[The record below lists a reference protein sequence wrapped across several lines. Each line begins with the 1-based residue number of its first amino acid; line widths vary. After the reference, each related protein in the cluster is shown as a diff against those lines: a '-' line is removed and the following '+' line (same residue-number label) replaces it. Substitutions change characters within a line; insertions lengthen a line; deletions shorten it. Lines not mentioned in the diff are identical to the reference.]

1 MLTSGGGGSY
11 GDDLINPTYFPCK
24 SATLDTSL
32 ITGSGDKVAAI
43 GTQVLTTTQAAETSW
58 KGLQSPGVFETPDS
72 EVVYALMQP
81 AVKGAT
87 DMNGV
92 TGRLST
98 ALHTYAAELEAI
110 KPDLADLE
118 ERATKFR
125 ERAQKGYEVSNWE
138 ARGWLSNFETGLDGN
153 AVPRA
158 DADEM
163 TTISWKEHGPARD
176 KNESL
181 LHEYD
186 MILERISAAATTC
199 ANAIQREL
207 KMVCVAPAEKITA
220 EMLEASDLSVWGKA
234 SEEKRNCTE
243 SVGHGL
249 GNFWHNTWTGAA
261 SLIGRDAT
269 TGEWSW
275 ETAGKTWWGVGDFV
289 VSTLVVTSPISALL
303 LTNEQGRSFYN
314 DRANVAASSWGGLIG
329 WDHQAHLAGENGW
342 HRYEEDGVA
351 ALTESV
357 ANVGTFFIPVAGAA
371 AGGTK
376 AVLAGTRVGSFVAK
390 TASHVAEFV
399 IPAGSYLV
407 KGAVKVIDL
416 GVDLTKG
423 GWRGLVDSLTP
434 GPVRPNALPG
444 ITGVATEAP
453 HTPLPSKTP
462 VSSSLGLEGAPPMHG
477 SNTPGGG
484 HVPDGSAPHG
494 GPDGPPLP
502 ERPGGEP
509 QLGNQWGDQQPGGQH
524 SVDPAPNEP
533 HPTDPHP
540 ADPIPADPHP
550 GADGTGD
557 HTGSGLDSDTRDRII
572 EMEKG
577 SRPLPE
583 TYLSPEYIREHLQ
596 KFDGGATRF
605 MTESNLSKYGIGQRD
620 GTAFVMPTAEVDALL
635 RSVNGDMRKFE
646 AALGLP
652 DGFFDTNKVVRV
664 DIANPA
670 GEGLRM
676 PSGNEAGAN
685 SQWLPGG
692 KLPTGISEA
701 VIDIPGDGSLKY
713 GVQPM
718 GGHAG
723 SAVDIPDALTT
734 VERGESHIVGGRDG
748 VVPDNLLEF
757 AEDRVEAVAK
767 ADAASTQFDT
777 AFKAFNEALSEQ
789 GLQPVARREFT
800 SGRVDKTIPRLLDE
814 FEDYPELQGMVFD
827 IESAANARQEAL
839 SRQTDIGEQF
849 GEAAGEYA
857 AREDGLQEVLV
868 EKKRPSGTVD
878 QAFKTKDNT
887 ELVIQEVKGPSADLG
902 KMNVIG
908 SDGQKVP
915 ASQGSEAYLRDIL
928 RKDTKLRDRVLSD
941 PALRE
946 GLLNGT
952 TTLRYRLVKPNRFGR
967 VTVTEFLINNS
978 TLDISGWLNG

>member
-220 EMLEASDLSVWGKA
+220 EMIAASDLSVWGKPV
-234 SEEKRNCTE
+234 EEQRNCTE

-275 ETAGKTWWGVGDFV
+275 ETAGKTWWGVGDFAL
-289 VSTLVVTSPISALL
+289 STVIVTMPTFAAL
-303 LTNEQGRSFYN
+303 QFAGGPVGDFYR
-314 DRANVAASSWGGLIG
+314 DRQNVAASSWGGLIG

-342 HRYEEDGVA
+342 HKYEEDGVA

-399 IPAGSYLV
+399 VPAGSYLV

-423 GWRGLVDSLTP
+423 GWRGLVDALTP
-434 GPVRPNALPG
+434 GPVRPNVLPG
-444 ITGVATEAP
+444 ITGVATEAS
-453 HTPLPSKTP
+453 HVPLPSKTP
-462 VSSSLGLEGAPPMHG
+462 VSSSLGLEGAPAVHG
-477 SNTPGGG
+477 STAPGGG

-494 GPDGPPLP
+494 GLDGPGEVPGRGGETNGGHGAPDDGGGRPDGSGTDSSEGTGNGGAHASDRGGEKTQYDPAEPPRNTVNQSEAPQRYKDSDVQEAYDRAPVDEQGRPVDHRTGEPLRTGDDGRREWYMKWDQTAGEWVAENPGLGRHDPGYLPPRVSDEAWLDYQERLLLDPGAKPPYGYDANGDRLPYANHRPPLSDETVRKTWWQAVKTQILGKGQDAEIMVQDINGNLVEVRWESHATYRSLLDDYRNGKISEDQFRDGFMNDP
-502 ERPGGEP
+502 SPLPSRDKIWDMGHLRTKKYSDLLEDYLNHEIDLEDFKGQFNDSDNYQVENPLRNRSHADEIEPDLGGE
-509 QLGNQWGDQQPGGQH
+509 
-524 SVDPAPNEP
+524 
-533 HPTDPHP
+533 
-540 ADPIPADPHP
+540 
-550 GADGTGD
+550 
-557 HTGSGLDSDTRDRII
+557 
-572 EMEKG
+572 
-577 SRPLPE
+577 
-583 TYLSPEYIREHLQ
+583 
-596 KFDGGATRF
+596 
-605 MTESNLSKYGIGQRD
+605 
-620 GTAFVMPTAEVDALL
+620 
-635 RSVNGDMRKFE
+635 
-646 AALGLP
+646 
-652 DGFFDTNKVVRV
+652 
-664 DIANPA
+664 
-670 GEGLRM
+670 
-676 PSGNEAGAN
+676 
-685 SQWLPGG
+685 
-692 KLPTGISEA
+692 
-701 VIDIPGDGSLKY
+701 
-713 GVQPM
+713 
-718 GGHAG
+718 
-723 SAVDIPDALTT
+723 
-734 VERGESHIVGGRDG
+734 
-748 VVPDNLLEF
+748 EF
-757 AEDRVEAVAK
+757 
-767 ADAASTQFDT
+767 
-777 AFKAFNEALSEQ
+777 
-789 GLQPVARREFT
+789 
-800 SGRVDKTIPRLLDE
+800 
-814 FEDYPELQGMVFD
+814 
-827 IESAANARQEAL
+827 
-839 SRQTDIGEQF
+839 
-849 GEAAGEYA
+849 
-857 AREDGLQEVLV
+857 
-868 EKKRPSGTVD
+868 
-878 QAFKTKDNT
+878 
-887 ELVIQEVKGPSADLG
+887 
-902 KMNVIG
+902 
-908 SDGQKVP
+908 
-915 ASQGSEAYLRDIL
+915 
-928 RKDTKLRDRVLSD
+928 
-941 PALRE
+941 
-946 GLLNGT
+946 
-952 TTLRYRLVKPNRFGR
+952 
-967 VTVTEFLINNS
+967 
-978 TLDISGWLNG
+978 